1 MRRFA
6 ARIDLKRSEH
16 RNEPDVCQS
25 PPLLIIAVAALS
37 ACSLNP
43 KDYETTPVIADSAMG
58 PVICQIY
65 THEQVTW
72 DRSINR
78 PGQMGVETADN
89 LCRAEG
95 QRIMQGGEPKYVPV
109 VTGTVPAP
117 APA

>member
-1 MRRFA
+1 MYTKVTLA
-6 ARIDLKRSEH
+6 
-16 RNEPDVCQS
+16 VV
-25 PPLLIIAVAALS
+25 AVAALS

-78 PGQMGVETADN
+78 PDKMGVETADN

-95 QRIMQGGEPKYVPV
+95 QRIMQGGEPKYVP
-109 VTGTVPAP
+109 TVAATAAAP
-117 APA
+117 A